1 MGNKI
6 SIPKINFEDVQESIN
21 KNIIINT
28 LPANNQSCLIKGTLN
43 YNEEEE
49 LINNLLKTNKS
60 KKIIIYGLHSND
72 ESIFYKYDQL
82 IKLGFSEIYI
92 YIGGMFEWLCLQD
105 IYGEELFPTTSKQ
118 LDILKYKSKS
128 QFKTLLLEY

>member
-6 SIPKINFEDVQESIN
+6 SIPKINFEDVQDSIN

-28 LPANNQSCLIKGTLN
+28 LPPNNQSCLIKGTLN

-60 KKIIIYGLHSND
+60 KKLIIYGLHSND
-72 ESIFYKYDQL
+72 ESIFDKYDQL

-118 LDILKYKSKS
+118 LDILKYKPKS